1 MDGVRLP
8 DAWHDLYLM
17 LGTSSAALIGLLF
30 VAASLHLREIAN
42 DDVYRLRVQYTT
54 LILVSTLL
62 MATAILTPQ
71 PLRWLGV
78 ELLLVNVW
86 GLSFPLT
93 LLWRAVKGPSTRGRG
108 RASAGQMVYFFLAG
122 YLIGAAGSF
131 AVTADKEWGMAVV
144 TLCYAICLVASI
156 WNAWTFLLGIGRN
169 EQKRQH

>member
-1 MDGVRLP
+1 MEAAHQLE
-8 DAWHDLYLM
+8 AWRELYVM

-62 MATAILTPQ
+62 MATAILMPQ

-93 LLWRAVKGPSTRGRG
+93 LLRRAVKAPGTRGRG
-108 RASAGQMVYFFLAG
+108 RASA
-122 YLIGAAGSF
+122 
-131 AVTADKEWGMAVV
+131 AVV

-169 EQKRQH
+169 ERNRQH